1 MRNLDFYDWCQKKV
15 AELGRVEV
23 VIPLWLIDM
32 QNRQVKVIDEK
43 GEIVEAIVV
52 RRWVEKGKKRVPIK
66 EVYFY
71 NKPKFLCIGENTVE
85 VSEENVKN
93 LINMMVVC

>member
-1 MRNLDFYDWCQKKV
+1 MRLDFYDWCQKKV

-32 QNRQVKVIDEK
+32 QNRRVKVIDEV
-43 GEIVEAIVV
+43 GEVVKAIVV
-52 RRWVEKGKKRVPIK
+52 RRWVEKGKKRFPVK

-71 NKPKFLCIGENTVE
+71 RKPKFLCIGENSLE
-85 VSEENVKN
+85 VSKDDIEN
-93 LINMMVVC
+93 LIKMMVVC